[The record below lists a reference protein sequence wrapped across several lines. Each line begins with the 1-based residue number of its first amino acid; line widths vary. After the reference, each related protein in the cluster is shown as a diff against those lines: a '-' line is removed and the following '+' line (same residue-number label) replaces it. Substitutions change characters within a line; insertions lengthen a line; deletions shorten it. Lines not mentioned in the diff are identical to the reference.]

1 MHNIFISSFSQPENI
16 ICVAKTGTRIKI
28 IDFGLA
34 QRYDSFSSTKV
45 MAGTIDFMSPEVCNY
60 EDVTP
65 ATDMWS
71 VGVICYVL

>member
-1 MHNIFISSFSQPENI
+1 MV
-16 ICVAKTGTRIKI
+16 CVAKTGTRIKI

-34 QRYDSFSSTKV
+34 LRYDPGGGQKI
-45 MAGTIDFMSPEVCNY
+45 MAGTVDFMAPEVANF

>member
-1 MHNIFISSFSQPENI
+1 MFQPENI
-16 ICVAKTGTRIKI
+16 VCVAKTGTRIKL

-34 QRYDSFSSTKV
+34 VRYDPRRAQQI
-45 MAGTIDFMSPEVCNY
+45 MAGTIDFMAPEVANF

>member
-1 MHNIFISSFSQPENI
+1 M
-16 ICVAKTGTRIKI
+16 CVASTGTRIKI

-34 QRYDSFSSTKV
+34 LCYNTGCGIRT
-45 MAGTIDFMSPEVCNY
+45 MAGTLEFMAPEVANF
-60 EDVTP
+60 EDVSP